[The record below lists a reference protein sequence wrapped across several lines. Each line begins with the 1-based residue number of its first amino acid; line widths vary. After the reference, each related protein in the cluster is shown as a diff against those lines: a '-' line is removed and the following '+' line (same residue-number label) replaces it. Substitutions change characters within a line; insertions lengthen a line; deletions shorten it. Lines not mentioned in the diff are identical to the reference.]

1 MVIGI
6 LSLLLSRSKELDK
19 QLRFRYTVRMNIK
32 KEQELLKSTGK
43 LSSHPHI
50 FCVKCQS
57 KTTAFGSN
65 LQNKIS
71 KAGGLEELLSS
82 FECRSCRTAEKTP
95 RLPKAPR
102 KNKGLAKSSKAAELI
117 RNMPKMV
124 FAERKPIVLI
134 DNPEFAAE
142 VTAHSC
148 VRPDV
153 FLDSNRSCD
162 FCALYQI
169 CKAPN
174 RTLSKQ
180 GWQIKV
186 AA

>member
-1 MVIGI
+1 MKYVI
-6 LSLLLSRSKELDK
+6 KAE
-19 QLRFRYTVRMNIK
+19 
-32 KEQELLKSTGK
+32 EALLKQTGR

-50 FCVKCQS
+50 FCIVCEG

-65 LQNKIS
+65 LQNKVS
-71 KAGGLEELLSS
+71 KAGGLEELLST
-82 FECRSCRTAEKTP
+82 FKCRSCRNAGKTP
-95 RLPKAPR
+95 RLPKAPKR
-102 KNKGLAKSSKAAELI
+102 KKGLSKQSKAAALI
-117 RNMPKMV
+117 KDLPKMQ
-124 FAERKPIVLI
+124 FSERKPIVLV
-134 DNPEFAAE
+134 DNPEFAAK

-162 FCALYQI
+162 FCALYEV

-174 RTLSKQ
+174 RRLSSQ
-180 GWQIKV
+180 GWQMGV

>member
-1 MVIGI
+1 MKYVI
-6 LSLLLSRSKELDK
+6 KAE
-19 QLRFRYTVRMNIK
+19 
-32 KEQELLKSTGK
+32 EALLKQTGR

-50 FCVKCQS
+50 FCIVCEG

-65 LQNKIS
+65 LENKVS
-71 KAGGLEELLSS
+71 KAGGLEELLST
-82 FECRSCRTAEKTP
+82 FKCRSCRNAGKPP

-102 KNKGLAKSSKAAELI
+102 KNKGLSKQSKAAALVKDL
-117 RNMPKMV
+117 PKMQ
-124 FAERKPIVLI
+124 FSERKPIVLV
-134 DNPEFAAE
+134 DNPEFAAK

-162 FCALYQI
+162 FCALYNV

-174 RTLSKQ
+174 RRLSSQ
-180 GWQIKV
+180 GWQMGV
-186 AA
+186 AT

>member
-1 MVIGI
+1 MKYVI
-6 LSLLLSRSKELDK
+6 KAE
-19 QLRFRYTVRMNIK
+19 
-32 KEQELLKSTGK
+32 EALLKQTGR

-50 FCVKCQS
+50 FCIVCEG

-65 LQNKIS
+65 LENKVS
-71 KAGGLEELLSS
+71 KAGGLEELLST
-82 FECRSCRTAEKTP
+82 FKCRQCRNVGKTP
-95 RLPKAPR
+95 RLPKAPKR
-102 KNKGLAKSSKAAELI
+102 NKGVSKQSKAAALVKDL
-117 RNMPKMV
+117 PKMQ
-124 FAERKPIVLI
+124 FSERKPIVLV
-134 DNPEFAAE
+134 DNPEFAAK

-162 FCALYQI
+162 FCALYEV

-174 RTLSKQ
+174 RRLSSQ
-180 GWQIKV
+180 GWQMGV

>member
-1 MVIGI
+1 MVNC
-6 LSLLLSRSKELDK
+6 SA
-19 QLRFRYTVRMNIK
+19 NISTMK
-32 KEQELLKSTGK
+32 YVIKAEEALLKQTGK
-43 LSSHPHI
+43 LTSHPHI
-50 FCVKCQS
+50 FCIKCEG

-71 KAGGLEELLSS
+71 KAGSLEELLSS
-82 FECRSCRTAEKTP
+82 FECRDCRSAGKTP

-102 KNKGLAKSSKAAELI
+102 KNKGLAKESKAAELI

-124 FAERKPIVLI
+124 FAERKPIVLLS
-134 DNPEFAAE
+134 NPEFAGE

-174 RTLSKQ
+174 RRLSSQ

>member
-1 MVIGI
+1 
-6 LSLLLSRSKELDK
+6 
-19 QLRFRYTVRMNIK
+19 MNIK

-82 FECRSCRTAEKTP
+82 FECRACRSAGKTP

-117 RNMPKMV
+117 RNMPKMQ
-124 FAERKPIVLI
+124 FAERKPIVLVS
-134 DNPEFAAE
+134 NPEFAAQ
-142 VTAHSC
+142 VTSVAC
-148 VRPDV
+148 QRPDV

-162 FCALYQI
+162 FCALYEV

-174 RTLSKQ
+174 RRLSSQ